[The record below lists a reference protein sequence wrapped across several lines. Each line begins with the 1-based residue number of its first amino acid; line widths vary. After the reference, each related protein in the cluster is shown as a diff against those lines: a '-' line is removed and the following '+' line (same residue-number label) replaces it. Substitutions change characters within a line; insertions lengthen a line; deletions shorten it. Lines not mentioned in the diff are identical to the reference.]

1 MSSNNITLIEENSIN
16 TIKFEPNFYFSNEKE
31 SRLWN
36 NKLWHIISEAN
47 VSFNKD
53 IFWKVVE
60 RWTNEV
66 HLVIP
71 PIERVEIISDI
82 ENETY
87 QGLIHNELSANINP
101 VRSIKRKLI
110 PKRKNKDE
118 ELEELVEYYMDENLN
133 ESRVIYTPI
142 ISNFKEPLQEN
153 IPFYYPKVFNFSY
166 VYREYN
172 SDSDIDCQ
180 SQISIE
186 IIPLPQS
193 VQFTDKMKYV
203 YKQLFKKLYKW
214 CQNTSMGYEKRF
226 HHDLLVP
233 KELYKETYQRL
244 KSKYATDLVRN
255 WTEKTDPIKFVF
267 EDIAIASWLIAL
279 WELERIEQKSSK
291 LQTFIDLGCG
301 NGLLTFILSSEGYVG
316 FGIDLKKRKIWDKFI
331 EKGANLIEEAI
342 QPNLITY
349 PNTDWII
356 GNHADELVPWI
367 PIIASK
373 SSPFTKL
380 MVIPCCF
387 YSLTGLKYTFPNQII
402 TSGKYKAYQEYIQ
415 DIISK
420 CGFIT
425 EIDWLR
431 IPSTKNVVLV
441 GRKRVDIDNKVKDQI
456 NQLILDAGS
465 VIIRK

>member
-1 MSSNNITLIEENSIN
+1 MLSNNNTSLTEENPIN
-16 TIKFEPNFYFSNEKE
+16 NTTFEPRYYFSDGENWSPK
-31 SRLWN
+31 LWN
-36 NKLWHIISEAN
+36 NKLWYIIAEAN

-71 PIERVEIISDI
+71 PIERVEIMSDI
-82 ENETY
+82 ENEAY
-87 QGLIHNELSANINP
+87 QESIHDELSANINP

-118 ELEELVEYYMDENLN
+118 ELEELVEYYMDEYSN
-133 ESRVIYTPI
+133 ENRVIYTPI
-142 ISNFKEPLQEN
+142 ISNSKEHSQEN
-153 IPFYYPKVFNFSY
+153 IPFYYPKVFSFSY

-172 SDSDIDCQ
+172 NDSDMDCQ

-186 IIPLPQS
+186 IIPLQT
-193 VQFTDKMKYV
+193 VQFTDKMKYAFR
-203 YKQLFKKLYKW
+203 QLFKKLYKW
-214 CQNTSMGYEKRF
+214 CQNTSMGYEKRV
-226 HHDLLVP
+226 HHDLLIP

-244 KSKYATDLVRN
+244 KNKYATDLVRN
-255 WTEKTDPIKFVF
+255 WTEKTDPAKFVF
-267 EDIAIASWLIAL
+267 EDIAIAS
-279 WELERIEQKSSK
+279 
-291 LQTFIDLGCG
+291 CG
-301 NGLLTFILSSEGYVG
+301 NGLLTFLLSSEGYTGV
-316 FGIDLKKRKIWDKFI
+316 GIDLRKRKIWDKFI
-331 EKGANLIEEAI
+331 EKGANLIEEAV

-349 PNTDWII
+349 PDTDWII

-373 SSPFTKL
+373 SSSFTKL

-387 YSLTGLKYTFPNQII
+387 YSLSGSKYTFPNQVI

-415 DIISK
+415 DIINK

-441 GRKRVDIDNKVKDQI
+441 GRKRRVNDFKDQI
-456 NQLILDAGS
+456 DQLILDAGS

>member
-1 MSSNNITLIEENSIN
+1 MLSNNITLTEENSIN
-16 TIKFEPNFYFSNEKE
+16 NATFEPKYYFSDEENRPPK
-31 SRLWN
+31 LWN
-36 NKLWHIISEAN
+36 NKLWYIIAEAN

-53 IFWKVVE
+53 MFWNVVE

-66 HLVIP
+66 YLVIP
-71 PIERVEIISDI
+71 PIERVDIISDI
-82 ENETY
+82 ENKTY
-87 QGLIHNELSANINP
+87 QESIHDELSANINP

-118 ELEELVEYYMDENLN
+118 ELEELVEYYMDEDLN

-142 ISNFKEPLQEN
+142 ISNSKESSQEN
-153 IPFYYPKVFNFSY
+153 VPFYYPKVFSFSY
-166 VYREYN
+166 VYKEYN
-172 SDSDIDCQ
+172 SDSDMDYQ

-186 IIPLPQS
+186 IIPLQS

-214 CQNTSMGYEKRF
+214 CQNTSMGYEKRV

-255 WTEKTDPIKFVF
+255 WTEKTDPVKFVF
-267 EDIAIASWLIAL
+267 EDIAIASWLISL

-291 LQTFIDLGCG
+291 LQSFIDLGCG
-301 NGLLTFILSSEGYVG
+301 NGLLTFLLSSEGYTG
-316 FGIDLKKRKIWDKFI
+316 FGVDLRKRKIWDKFI

-342 QPNLITY
+342 QPNSITY
-349 PNTDWII
+349 PSTDWII

-373 SSPFTKL
+373 SSSFTKL

-387 YSLTGLKYTFPNQII
+387 YSLSGSKYTFPNQVI

-415 DIISK
+415 DIINK

-441 GRKRVDIDNKVKDQI
+441 GRKRRVFDSKDQI
-456 NQLILDAGS
+456 DQLILDAGS
-465 VIIRK
+465 IIIRK